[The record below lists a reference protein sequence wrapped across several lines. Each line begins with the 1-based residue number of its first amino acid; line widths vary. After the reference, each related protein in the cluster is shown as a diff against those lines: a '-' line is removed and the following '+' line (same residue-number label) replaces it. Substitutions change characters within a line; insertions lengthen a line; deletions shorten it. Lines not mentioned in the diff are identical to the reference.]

1 MKRSDDLEIYEIDSC
16 SKEQLEELCDIRQP
30 VLLKYYD
37 ENIFNTCKKEN
48 LLENYGA
55 FDIKVRNVH
64 MKPTGENELYMPL
77 RLNDVIT
84 TIKNDEESKYLT
96 ENNSEFLEETGLNKI
111 YKSSDIFLRPANVAQ
126 CDYDICMG
134 GEGVC
139 SPLRYDIN
147 YRKYYLVTEGEM
159 DIMLTPPRSG
169 KYLFQDLDY
178 ENLEFRSPINP
189 WNVQEQYKRDFDK
202 VKCLELTV
210 RKGDI
215 LYIPAYGWHSMKY
228 KKDTVIPVIK
238 YTTYMNMLAILPELS
253 MKLLQNQNIK
263 RIIAPKLVVTSK
275 EK

>member
-1 MKRSDDLEIYEIDSC
+1 
-16 SKEQLEELCDIRQP
+16 
-30 VLLKYYD
+30 
-37 ENIFNTCKKEN
+37 
-48 LLENYGA
+48 
-55 FDIKVRNVH
+55 
-64 MKPTGENELYMPL
+64 
-77 RLNDVIT
+77 
-84 TIKNDEESKYLT
+84 
-96 ENNSEFLEETGLNKI
+96 
-111 YKSSDIFLRPANVAQ
+111 
-126 CDYDICMG
+126 
-134 GEGVC
+134 
-139 SPLRYDIN
+139 
-147 YRKYYLVTEGEM
+147 M

-215 LYIPAYGWHSMKY
+215 LYIPAYWWHSMKY
-228 KKDTVIPVIK
+228 KKDTVISVFK

-263 RIIAPKLVVTSK
+263 RIIAPKLVVESK